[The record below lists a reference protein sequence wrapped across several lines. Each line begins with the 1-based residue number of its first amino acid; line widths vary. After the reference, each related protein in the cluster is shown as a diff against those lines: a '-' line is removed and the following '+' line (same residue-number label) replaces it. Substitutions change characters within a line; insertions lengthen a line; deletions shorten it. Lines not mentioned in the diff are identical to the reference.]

1 MVWDCE
7 ICGSNNESRHGVH
20 VPAVS
25 QRELNR
31 HAKKQS
37 K

>member
-1 MVWDCE
+1 MVGIVK
-7 ICGSNNESRHGVH
+7 ICGSNNESRHGDH

-25 QRELNR
+25 QRELNS